1 MMWKLNSL
9 ILIDIIIF
17 FFYYRR
23 MLVNLKRDRTIYMSR
38 ILMLSLF
45 VPFICAF
52 LGHMKTDQKSIQ
64 DRIGLMYQTVG
75 VSTYVGILIAVGVC
89 KYIIIKSINLLLV
102 L

>member
-1 MMWKLNSL
+1 
-9 ILIDIIIF
+9 
-17 FFYYRR
+17 

-38 ILMLSLF
+38 ILMLSFF
-45 VPFICAF
+45 VPFICGF

-75 VSTYVGILIAVGVC
+75 VSTYVGLLIAVAVC
-89 KYIIIKSINLLLV
+89 KYNIIKSINLLLV

>member
-1 MMWKLNSL
+1 
-9 ILIDIIIF
+9 
-17 FFYYRR
+17 
-23 MLVNLKRDRTIYMSR
+23 MLVNLKRDRTIYMTR
-38 ILMLSLF
+38 LLMLSLF